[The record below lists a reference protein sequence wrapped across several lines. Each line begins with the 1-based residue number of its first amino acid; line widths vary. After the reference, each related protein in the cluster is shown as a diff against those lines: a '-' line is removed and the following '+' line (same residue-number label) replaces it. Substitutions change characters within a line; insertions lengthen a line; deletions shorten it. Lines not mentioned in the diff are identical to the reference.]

1 MKCLNCGAEINE
13 DEKKCS
19 ECGTEIVETK
29 KERKFIPNNDF
40 DFMAVV
46 IGCLNFILGVFLKP
60 VSYMKEKIGDYS
72 DVKKTGI
79 LVLLVSLARMILN
92 LLGSMIS
99 AVFVKEVNFW
109 TGATKFTVSFEKLK
123 NLKYFDLIFKQFFGF
138 IIVVAAVAGIYY
150 IVSLIMKKSVNYFK
164 LVAVSTVSFVPFIIS
179 SFVSVIVSYIYAPA
193 SLFLVVASFIY
204 SMFTFIIGIDNEVEF
219 EDSNFKVY
227 FHGICLVTLFII
239 SYYVLSNNVA
249 NALTSI
255 LK

>member
-19 ECGTEIVETK
+19 ECGKEIESK
-29 KERKFIPNNDF
+29 KERKYIPNNEF
-40 DFMAVV
+40 DFMSTVV
-46 IGCLNFILGVFLKP
+46 SCLNFILGVFLKP
-60 VSYMKEKIGDYS
+60 VTYLKSKIDDYF
-72 DVKKTGI
+72 DFKKTGI

-109 TGATKFTVSFEKLK
+109 TGATKFTVSFERLK

-138 IIVVAAVAGIYY
+138 IIVIAAVAGIYY

-179 SFVSVIVSYIYAPA
+179 SFVSVIVSYIYTPA
-193 SLFLVVASFIY
+193 SLFLIVAAFIY
-204 SMFTFIIGIDNEVEF
+204 SIFTFVNGIDNEVKF
-219 EDSNFKVY
+219 DDSNFKVY

-239 SYYVLSNNVA
+239 SYYILSNNFA
-249 NALTSI
+249 GIITNF